1 MILDF
6 VFKIKKFI
14 YTPKGTVQSRI
25 CKTFGGLGIIM
36 LERAYLW
43 LHGRSKKNDKVLL
56 GFAEKPLN
64 STGLVD
70 KHSFT
75 GGESTMML
83 VFILFPS
90 LSLYHNIRDFKS
102 ISNWRDNEKES
113 RKEDLF

>member
-70 KHSFT
+70 KHI
-75 GGESTMML
+75 ML
-83 VFILFPS
+83 KRAYLWLHGRREYNDVSIHFI
-90 LSLYHNIRDFKS
+90 S
-102 ISNWRDNEKES
+102 ISFFVS
-113 RKEDLF
+113 